1 MVNTIAE
8 ELSPNL
14 VTKYQA
20 DGFYHPLRALSK
32 EDASKC
38 REIGADG
45 IVVSNHGGRQL
56 DEAPAAISMIPEIRE
71 TVGHDY
77 PLLLD
82 GGIRHDGEIA
92 VALAMGADFVL
103 LGRAFMSAVAALG
116 QPGASHAM
124 DILKSELQATLI
136 QIGCQ
141 RLDQLPDFLSM
152 K

>member
-1 MVNTIAE
+1 
-8 ELSPNL
+8 
-14 VTKYQA
+14 
-20 DGFYHPLRALSK
+20 
-32 EDASKC
+32 
-38 REIGADG
+38 
-45 IVVSNHGGRQL
+45 
-56 DEAPAAISMIPEIRE
+56 MIPEIRE
-71 TVGHDY
+71 TGGHDY

-82 GGIRHDGEIA
+82 GGIRHGGEIA

-103 LGRAFMSAVAALG
+103 LGRAFMLAVAALG

-141 RLDQLPDFLSM
+141 RLDQLPDFLSI